1 MPVSTISQLYRGS
14 QFYGNLWHSH
24 RLYIN
29 IVEEESRIKSPILFS
44 YFPEFY
50 GFKDFSEGSVVSMVR
65 EEEQTLTMVTKISD
79 FFQL

>member
-1 MPVSTISQLYRGS
+1 MEIFGRATD
-14 QFYGNLWHSH
+14 
-24 RLYIN
+24 YIN

-79 FFQL
+79 IFQLWLVNWNF